1 MRVFISHAT
10 EDKPRVLAIVEPL
23 SRFVSPWLDTR
34 ELVLGESLDDE
45 LRHAVVEE
53 SHAFVVFLSRTS
65 LRKPWVA
72 TETGWALDHERS
84 LRRRKRSFVMPVL
97 LEPLDLAGAAPPFD
111 RLQAKLH
118 LGAFDASAE
127 GHAETSRRL
136 GEYLFQWASEW
147 MDVVEP
153 QGGGNRR
160 FVARLREDLLAFKT
174 VAYDLHAACDV
185 PLSRLATDRA
195 AFDHFVAVKDRYH
208 AFTAEFVP
216 RLAGLAEEVLQRFGR
231 ALGDRFGDLAAF
243 VERDVYQGAAFALND
258 AVVAAL
264 NRWDAVLAADA
275 QATAAADARRAEV
288 VSTLKRVLDDLGDR
302 STAFVER
309 LQDRLLDDA

>member
-23 SRFVSPWLDTR
+23 ARFVSPWLDTR

-53 SHAFVVFLSRTS
+53 SHAFAVFLSTTS

-72 TETGWALDHERS
+72 TETRWALDHERT

-97 LEPLDLAGAAPPFD
+97 LEPLDLAAAPPPFD
-111 RLQAKLH
+111 RLREKLH
-118 LGAFDASAE
+118 LSVFDDSAD
-127 GHAETSRRL
+127 GHAAASRRL

-174 VAYDLHAACDV
+174 AAYDLHAICDV
-185 PLSRLATDRA
+185 PLARLATDPV
-195 AFDHFVAVKDRYH
+195 AFARFVEVKDRYH
-208 AFTAEFVP
+208 AIASEFMP
-216 RLAGLAEEVLQRFGR
+216 RLPGLADEVLQRFGR
-231 ALGDRFGDLAAF
+231 NLGDRFGDLAAF
-243 VERDVYQGAAFALND
+243 VEREIYQGAAFAVND
-258 AVVAAL
+258 AVIAAL
-264 NRWDAVLAADA
+264 NRWDAVLAPDPKAC
-275 QATAAADARRAEV
+275 AAADARRAEFV
-288 VSTLKRVLDDLGDR
+288 ATLKRALDALGDH
-302 STAFVER
+302 STAFVDR
-309 LQDRLLDDA
+309 LQDRLLDDV